1 MFEES
6 QEAGMAVVGIAPCFI
21 GLLFVLV
28 LKILL
33 PSSLRTEAQAGEF
46 GSPVR
51 DVKHLGISQGTL
63 FWWM

>member
-6 QEAGMAVVGIAPCFI
+6 QEAGMAVVGTGPSFN

-28 LKILL
+28 FKILL
-33 PSSLRTEAQAGEF
+33 RSSLRTEAQAGEF
-46 GSPVR
+46 GSPVG

-63 FWWM
+63 FWW